1 MDVNYYIH
9 NNRYATQAGITASF
23 LSLIHPSIKLTRM
36 MLKSVDKRLLKAER
50 DLWQRQAWMTAKR
63 IEDDNKSCYTKRQKM
78 KGKK

>member
-9 NNRYATQAGITASF
+9 NNRYATQAGITPF
-23 LSLIHPSIKLTRM
+23 LLSNLTKM
-36 MLKSVDKRLLKAER
+36 MLKSINKRLSKTER
-50 DLWQRQAWMTAKR
+50 DIWQRQAWMTAKR

>member
-1 MDVNYYIH
+1 
-9 NNRYATQAGITASF
+9 
-23 LSLIHPSIKLTRM
+23 M